1 MIIAANP
8 FYFNSS
14 NIWAISMGITWCMK
28 SFHHLT
34 MLMDNLVSLHTHCM
48 IVKENYEMIDHKSI
62 ERNEV
67 RSHDSGYERN
77 DKFAAL
83 DLYDV
88 EVSSNKF
95 DNYGSPVS
103 VEIKPNSRVILMGD
117 FVNHDFIQDLV
128 FGFTGPWNIS
138 RTTSIRIFG
147 VSLEKINESEIRENV
162 TSLSEEPL
170 LIHGDIRSN
179 MVHYSGTTDEN
190 VISLM
195 LYLKLH
201 EVLPKALLSLPKKLN
216 PEVPGKDSKQPLTP
230 PKNFDFPSSLKTIF
244 L

>member
-1 MIIAANP
+1 MV
-8 FYFNSS
+8 F
-14 NIWAISMGITWCMK
+14 
-28 SFHHLT
+28 L
-34 MLMDNLVSLHTHCM
+34 
-48 IVKENYEMIDHKSI
+48 I
-62 ERNEV
+62 E
-67 RSHDSGYERN
+67 H
-77 DKFAAL
+77 
-83 DLYDV
+83 
-88 EVSSNKF
+88 
-95 DNYGSPVS
+95 
-103 VEIKPNSRVILMGD
+103 
-117 FVNHDFIQDLV
+117 
-128 FGFTGPWNIS
+128 
-138 RTTSIRIFG
+138 RIFG